1 VIRIKIEGE
10 RVGGGVWGWLDL
22 SSLGTPDTRKLYV
35 KGLLTEDIVLWA
47 GSGVFPP
54 PRPSLMCL
62 GIVVIWLL
70 ARVCRSFS
78 ILSATRRTAFQN
90 ALLP

>member
-1 VIRIKIEGE
+1 MVLNLRVVRIKIEGE
-10 RVGGGVWGWLDL
+10 RVGGRGLGWLDF

-35 KGLLTEDIVLWA
+35 EGLLTEDIVLRA

-62 GIVVIWLL
+62 GIVV
-70 ARVCRSFS
+70 SGS
-78 ILSATRRTAFQN
+78 
-90 ALLP
+90 